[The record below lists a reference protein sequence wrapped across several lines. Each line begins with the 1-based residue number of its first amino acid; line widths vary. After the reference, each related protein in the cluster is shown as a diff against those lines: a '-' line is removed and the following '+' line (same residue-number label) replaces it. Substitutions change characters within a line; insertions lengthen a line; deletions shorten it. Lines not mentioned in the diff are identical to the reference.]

1 MFCCNGH
8 KGAKFPLT
16 PRTYYVP
23 MKNDSALVSPFVT
36 AAELESED
44 HLHLTKEEHSSREW
58 IELVTEFSASHGL
71 RSPPSAQASFGFT
84 EDGDTGGEEPGDGSD
99 DVFLDASADI
109 LSSTSKGAGA
119 FKMLASSRLDAI
131 KSFLPVANLFG
142 PVKQEISDVSIEAS
156 PSFPKLVSSVDSL
169 LHLVPD
175 GFAEIEDKMKAA
187 VKLLEDEMGR
197 MSRLQV
203 AFRDQVVGSVDAS
216 AFVEEFGSVCAGVM
230 RAEGAATNAKM
241 SGATALIVA
250 EDATARAVSAKAD
263 VKTVSEALQA
273 HSAKTAKV
281 LKAFVDRFNDEI
293 AALAQRAAPAA
304 SAAHRA
310 SPSQEDSPNSLHLA
324 GYHDRATK
332 RFTTGRNVREYER
345 LTRNGFVKVVD
356 FVSEDEARDW
366 LRQKNGA
373 PTAPTPSS
381 PNPRDELA
389 CDSSE
394 GGIAAQISDLTS
406 LLHTLESKLDSLEK
420 ASAPTL
426 GVSLDKFSFDTIDE
440 LVALIRKENIPT
452 TAFGVAVDPVSFFCH
467 HKSGRVEDVKHSNE
481 MKAMKLAGISNISAS
496 LDPSV
501 TSILPTFSTPAPA
514 P

>member
-1 MFCCNGH
+1 
-8 KGAKFPLT
+8 
-16 PRTYYVP
+16 

-44 HLHLTKEEHSSREW
+44 HLHLAKEEHSSREW

-109 LSSTSKGAGA
+109 LSSTFKGAGA
-119 FKMLASSRLDAI
+119 FKMLTSSRLDAI

-142 PVKQEISDVSIEAS
+142 PVKQEIADDATVEAS
-156 PSFPKLVSSVDSL
+156 PSFPKLVSSVDLL

-241 SGATALIVA
+241 SGATALTVA
-250 EDATARAVSAKAD
+250 EAATARTVSAEAD
-263 VKTVSEALQA
+263 AKTVSEALQA

-293 AALAQRAAPAA
+293 AALAQRAAPAT

-310 SPSQEDSPNSLHLA
+310 SSSQEDSPNSLHLA

-373 PTAPTPSS
+373 PTALTPSS

-394 GGIAAQISDLTS
+394 GE
-406 LLHTLESKLDSLEK
+406 LL
-420 ASAPTL
+420 P
-426 GVSLDKFSFDTIDE
+426 KFWI
-440 LVALIRKENIPT
+440 
-452 TAFGVAVDPVSFFCH
+452 
-467 HKSGRVEDVKHSNE
+467 
-481 MKAMKLAGISNISAS
+481 
-496 LDPSV
+496 
-501 TSILPTFSTPAPA
+501 
-514 P
+514 